1 MKIMMATMG
10 LDIGGAETHIVELA
24 KELKTRGHDVF
35 IVSNG
40 GVYVPEAEAAGIRH
54 YQAPLNQ
61 RSVTAM
67 SRARRILRQV
77 IEKEKPDV
85 VHAHARIPAFLCGI
99 LRKRMKF
106 AFVTSCH
113 GVYQVSGALKL
124 LSNWGEHTLAVS
136 EDIRDYLMKQ
146 YGLPADTSPSP
157 STVLTRRNFPRRCP
171 GQESGRSWDWETPRW
186 WGTSAAW
193 TRSRPAPPAS
203 LSPSPPGWPDRCRG
217 CAF

>member
-1 MKIMMATMG
+1 MYKITRDGETVAMTEAPSYVRR
-10 LDIGGAETHIVELA
+10 AE
-24 KELKTRGHDVF
+24 
-35 IVSNG
+35 NG
-40 GVYVPEAEAAGIRH
+40 CFTLCQEAEAAGIRH

-77 IEKEKPDV
+77 IEREKPDV

-99 LRKRMKF
+99 LRRRMKF

-146 YGLPADTSPSP
+146 YGLPVDRITLTINGIDTEKFSPVVSGTGIRAELGLGDAPVVGHVSRLPADCH
-157 STVLTRRNFPRRCP
+157 R
-171 GQESGRSWDWETPRW
+171 
-186 WGTSAAW
+186 
-193 TRSRPAPPAS
+193 PPAGRAS
-203 LSPSPPGWPDRCRG
+203 AGGAHSDYRRRRRL
-217 CAF
+217 